1 MNDLKFALRQLAKN
15 PGFTF
20 GKARH
25 AGRSGLG
32 AALRVIRQMIFESE
46 FVPESVFLPKTFVKT
61 LALLLPLNI
70 AVAAVSPIRRRVNM
84 QFRPIISVIF
94 IAFIAAIAVAQGKSE
109 PTVDQL
115 VAKNIEAKGGA
126 AALHD
131 LQTLRLAGKMLVQ
144 EGQIQYVYL
153 QIKKRPEDVRTEAS
167 LQGMTQIEAYDGK
180 EGWRVSPFFGR
191 KDPERMSADDV
202 KPLMEEAEI
211 DGPLVD
217 WKAKG
222 STIEYLGTED
232 VDGTLAHKL
241 KVVRKNGDVSFV
253 YLDPDH
259 FLEIRVLTQRTRHGA
274 YEEVET
280 DLGDYEK
287 AGGVFVP
294 TSIEFG
300 RKGSPDKQR
309 IIIDK
314 VEANVPVDD
323 TMFHFPASK

>member
-1 MNDLKFALRQLAKN
+1 MDLRLVNSLILAVLI
-15 PGFTF
+15 
-20 GKARH
+20 AS
-25 AGRSGLG
+25 AG
-32 AALRVIRQMIFESE
+32 
-46 FVPESVFLPKTFVKT
+46 
-61 LALLLPLNI
+61 LA
-70 AVAAVSPIRRRVNM
+70 
-84 QFRPIISVIF
+84 QE
-94 IAFIAAIAVAQGKSE
+94 KSQ

-115 VAKNIEAKGGA
+115 VNKNMEAKGGA
-126 AALHD
+126 AALHN
-131 LQTLRLAGKMLVQ
+131 LQTLRFAGKLLVQ
-144 EGQIQYVYL
+144 EGQIQLAYM
-153 QIKKRPEDVRTEAS
+153 QTKKRPDEVRSEAS

-202 KPLMEEAEI
+202 KALVEDAEM
-211 DGPLVD
+211 DGPLAE
-217 WKAKG
+217 WQAKG
-222 STIEYLGTED
+222 NTVDYLGTED
-232 VDGTLAHKL
+232 VDGTPAHKL

-287 AGGVFVP
+287 AAGVFVP

-300 RKGSPDKQR
+300 RKGAPDKQK

-323 TMFHFPASK
+323 TVFHFPASK

>member
-1 MNDLKFALRQLAKN
+1 MSLRFLI
-15 PGFTF
+15 PLV
-20 GKARH
+20 
-25 AGRSGLG
+25 S
-32 AALRVIRQMIFESE
+32 AAL
-46 FVPESVFLPKTFVKT
+46 
-61 LALLLPLNI
+61 
-70 AVAAVSPIRRRVNM
+70 VAFA
-84 QFRPIISVIF
+84 
-94 IAFIAAIAVAQGKSE
+94 AFAQEKNG

-115 VAKNIEAKGGA
+115 VAKNVEAKGGA
-126 AALHD
+126 GALHN
-131 LQTLRLAGKMLVQ
+131 LQTLRLTGKMLVQ
-144 EGQIQYVYL
+144 EGQIQLTYM
-153 QIKKRPEDVRTEAS
+153 QIKKRPDEARTEAS

-180 EGWRVSPFFGR
+180 EGWKVSPFFGR

-202 KPLMEEAEI
+202 KALVEDAEI

-217 WKAKG
+217 WQAKG
-222 STIEYLGTED
+222 NTVEYLGTED
-232 VDGTLAHKL
+232 VDGTPAHKL
-241 KVVRKNGDVSFV
+241 KVTRKNGDVSFV

-309 IIIDK
+309 VIIDK
-314 VEANVPVDD
+314 VEANVPIDD
-323 TMFHFPASK
+323 AIFHFPGQITLPQPQR